1 VPAINNIATDPKM
14 PKRTDSP
21 DGERRPTMTDVAKAA
36 GVSQSTVSMVLNSV
50 DGARLAATTR
60 ARVLSVAMELG
71 YRLTRRDPVLQRT
84 QDAGRMGRP
93 LVAYLIDELST
104 SVHPVQ
110 SVDGARDAAWQHDC
124 VLSVAVTRGNL
135 AQEAAVIESFKS
147 HPQLLGFIYST
158 IFTREVQLPDSL
170 VGVPT
175 VLLNCHCA
183 GFTGP
188 VVVPSE
194 LAGGHSA
201 TEYLLGKGHTR
212 IGYVNGEPWMEAA
225 KDRLKGYRRA
235 LATHDIAFD
244 ATLVRDGDWN
254 MSSGYAAARELMRL
268 ERPPTAIFCANDL
281 MAMGALDALHELG
294 LKVPEQVAVMGY
306 DDQEMAQHTRP
317 ALSTALLPNYE
328 MGRSAL
334 EALLETA
341 QADPGAKTSSRPRIM
356 KIECPVVSRD
366 SA

>member
-1 VPAINNIATDPKM
+1 
-14 PKRTDSP
+14 
-21 DGERRPTMTDVAKAA
+21 MTDVAKAA
-36 GVSQSTVSMVLNSV
+36 GVSQSTVSMVLNNV
-50 DGARLAATTR
+50 EGARLAATTK

-71 YRLTRRDPVLQRT
+71 YRLTRRDPVLPAAQ
-84 QDAGRMGRP
+84 ASGFGGRK

-124 VLSVAVTRGNL
+124 VLSVAVTRGNP
-135 AQEAAVIESFKS
+135 AQEAAAIEAFKN
-147 HPQLLGFIYST
+147 HPQLLGFVYST
-158 IFTREVQLPDSL
+158 IFTREVQLPASL
-170 VGVPT
+170 AGVPT
-175 VLLNCHCA
+175 VLLNCHSA
-183 GFTGP
+183 GFSGP

-194 LAGGHSA
+194 VAGGHGA

-212 IGYVNGEPWMEAA
+212 IAYINGEPWMEAA

-244 ATLVRDGDWN
+244 PSLVRDGDWN
-254 MSSGYAAARELMRL
+254 MSSGYAAARELMRS

-281 MAMGALDALHELG
+281 MAMGALDALHEQG
-294 LKVPEQVAVMGY
+294 IKVPEQVAVMGY

-328 MGRSAL
+328 MGRTAL
-334 EALLETA
+334 EALLEA
-341 QADPGAKTSSRPRIM
+341 SRSDLSSKPGARARVL
-356 KIECPVVSRD
+356 KIECPVVSRE

>member
-1 VPAINNIATDPKM
+1 MDPVM
-14 PKRTDSP
+14 PKRTDFP

-50 DGARLAATTR
+50 EGARLAATTR

-71 YRLTRRDPVLQRT
+71 YRLTRRDPVLQST
-84 QDAGRMGRP
+84 QDAGANGRK
-93 LVAYLIDELST
+93 LVAYLVDELST

-124 VLSVAVTRGNL
+124 LLSVAVTRGNP
-135 AQEAAVIESFKS
+135 AQEAAAIESFKS
-147 HPQLLGFIYST
+147 HPHLLGFVYST
-158 IFTREVQLPDSL
+158 IFTREVQLPASL
-170 VGVPT
+170 AGVPT
-175 VLLNCHCA
+175 VLLNCHST

-188 VVVPSE
+188 AIVPSE
-194 LAGGHSA
+194 LAGGHAA
-201 TEYLLGKGHTR
+201 TEYLLSKGHTR

-244 ATLVRDGDWN
+244 ASLVRDGDWN
-254 MSSGYAAARELMRL
+254 MSSGYAAAQELMRL

-334 EALLETA
+334 EALLEVT
-341 QADPGAKTSSRPRIM
+341 QDKPGAKTSGRPRII
-356 KIECPVVSRD
+356 KIECPVVSRE